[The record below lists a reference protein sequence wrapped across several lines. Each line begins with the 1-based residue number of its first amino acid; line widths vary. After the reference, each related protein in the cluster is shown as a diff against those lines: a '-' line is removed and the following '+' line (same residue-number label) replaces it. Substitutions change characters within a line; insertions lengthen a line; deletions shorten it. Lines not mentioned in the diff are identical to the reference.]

1 MKEVASAII
10 LAGGSGTRFGHEGGK
25 MLVDIMGM
33 PMLTR
38 SIMAFDNARDVGE
51 IILVCPKSRQEEYM
65 DIAVEPYN
73 FNKPIKIVES
83 GELRQ
88 ESAFKGLEAVADE
101 YKIVAVHDGARP
113 HATTETINHVIN
125 EVKGN
130 YEIDGAVV
138 GFPSIDTMK
147 VIEDGLIAG
156 TPERS
161 ALFVAQTPQV
171 FRKDIYRK
179 AHFAAL
185 NDGFVGTDDSSLVE
199 RLGAKIL
206 PIVGKRDNIKLTQ
219 PEDLAVLA
227 SAVINEYNKGVD
239 KLNEQTL
246 S

>member
-1 MKEVASAII
+1 MKEIASAII
-10 LAGGSGTRFGHEGGK
+10 LAGGSGTRFGQEGGK
-25 MLVDIMGM
+25 MLVEIKGK
-33 PMLTR
+33 PVLSW
-38 SIMAFDNARDVGE
+38 SIMAFDNAKDVGE
-51 IILVCPKSRQEEYM
+51 IILVCPENRASEYM
-65 DIAVEPYN
+65 EVAVEPYN
-73 FNKPIKIVES
+73 FKKPIKIVSS

-88 ESAFKGLEAVADE
+88 ESAFKGLEAVGDE
-101 YKIVAVHDGARP
+101 FKIVAVHDGARP
-113 HATTETINHVIN
+113 HVTTVTIDHVIN
-125 EVKGN
+125 EVRGN

-171 FRKDIYRK
+171 FRKEIYRK

-199 RLGAKIL
+199 RLGAKIV

-227 SAVINEYNKGVD
+227 SAVINEYNKG
-239 KLNEQTL
+239 EIG
-246 S
+246 

>member
-1 MKEVASAII
+1 MKNFASAII
-10 LAGGSGTRFGHEGGK
+10 LAGGSGTRFGLEGGK
-25 MLVDIMGM
+25 MLVDIKGK
-33 PMLTR
+33 PVLTW
-38 SIMAFDNARDVGE
+38 SILAYDAAQSVGE
-51 IILVCPKSRQEEYM
+51 IVLVCPENRMTEYM
-65 DIAVEPYN
+65 EIAVAPYN
-73 FNKPIKIVES
+73 ISTPVKVVSS

-88 ESAFKGLEAVADE
+88 ESAFKGLEQVGDE
-101 YKIVAVHDGARP
+101 FSIVAVHDGARP
-113 HATTETINHVIN
+113 HVSTETIEHVIN

-147 VIEDGLIAG
+147 VVEDGLIAG

-185 NDGFVGTDDSSLVE
+185 SDGFVGTDDSSLVE
-199 RLGAKIL
+199 RLGAKIV

-227 SAVINEYNKGVD
+227 SAVINEYNKE
-239 KLNEQTL
+239 LAQ
-246 S
+246 